1 MSTPSTMV
9 DCYDQLES
17 CCDFAEA
24 WPSNLFRSKCFRHTS
39 QSYRKRIAEVQERL
53 FDPNPEYALVEFLEA
68 FHGEHGFHSTK
79 CNNLVDLKRHLRIN
93 RKDPICRHVFFEAE
107 HSRAPLDCSK
117 EMFVFSM
124 SFLQVMAPFVDLLLG
139 FGQSQ
144 NRKEFHYTS
153 FRHENYLVA
162 SKVQDFEIPRLGRSG
177 LEIKLC
183 YNLWSVETSVG
194 NNSAGSFRQTA
205 LYHSFDLRSGRSLWV
220 NISVNA
226 EMKNRITDA
235 ASSYEELTTEAL
247 VDIQGSFSASLTTHL
262 VAFEWCSENWRQYIT
277 KLETTLRAIINKV
290 QRAPVGKMESTLA
303 LDTKNLLKALKAPI
317 SSSQIVESNL
327 VTSPDLV
334 NPGSPASPFNS
345 TRTFTR
351 RSTLKS
357 AVISP
362 LNTRASTNLTA
373 TSMQSFPGSPV
384 RRETFSPIL
393 GCPPESS
400 TEKKGRRIHHD
411 QDPFDMLKDIS
422 LEKLQELNG
431 IGADLH
437 TAGLVMKLDS
447 DVLRDVMRHY
457 QSLVEA
463 EEFPANL
470 KACRPV
476 LAEFSRRAT
485 SIVRAL
491 EMEQTRIAT
500 LMLLFHDGRG
510 LFEHVLQFRN
520 LEQSKLFNATAN
532 ISQQRMEEFTE
543 QMHKSTLN
551 MESVTESMHVIAQKT
566 EKDTSSMHVITIV
579 TLLFLPG
586 TFVAVRLGLPTLI
599 AHAFTTLLT
608 YSQTFFGS
616 GLFQWDEANPEMSFP
631 IWKGEFFKLFA
642 KICFPLM
649 GATITIW
656 CFVSYLP
663 FWRECLRACWNR
675 LRACWNRKK
684 LADEEQGTTAMG
696 VAEREL
702 KLK

>member
-1 MSTPSTMV
+1 M
-9 DCYDQLES
+9 
-17 CCDFAEA
+17 
-24 WPSNLFRSKCFRHTS
+24 
-39 QSYRKRIAEVQERL
+39 
-53 FDPNPEYALVEFLEA
+53 
-68 FHGEHGFHSTK
+68 
-79 CNNLVDLKRHLRIN
+79 
-93 RKDPICRHVFFEAE
+93 
-107 HSRAPLDCSK
+107 
-117 EMFVFSM
+117 
-124 SFLQVMAPFVDLLLG
+124 
-139 FGQSQ
+139 
-144 NRKEFHYTS
+144 
-153 FRHENYLVA
+153 
-162 SKVQDFEIPRLGRSG
+162 
-177 LEIKLC
+177 
-183 YNLWSVETSVG
+183 
-194 NNSAGSFRQTA
+194 
-205 LYHSFDLRSGRSLWV
+205 
-220 NISVNA
+220 
-226 EMKNRITDA
+226 
-235 ASSYEELTTEAL
+235 
-247 VDIQGSFSASLTTHL
+247 
-262 VAFEWCSENWRQYIT
+262 
-277 KLETTLRAIINKV
+277 
-290 QRAPVGKMESTLA
+290 
-303 LDTKNLLKALKAPI
+303 
-317 SSSQIVESNL
+317 
-327 VTSPDLV
+327 
-334 NPGSPASPFNS
+334 
-345 TRTFTR
+345 
-351 RSTLKS
+351 
-357 AVISP
+357 
-362 LNTRASTNLTA
+362 
-373 TSMQSFPGSPV
+373 
-384 RRETFSPIL
+384 
-393 GCPPESS
+393 
-400 TEKKGRRIHHD
+400 
-411 QDPFDMLKDIS
+411 KDIS

-476 LAEFSRRAT
+476 LAEFSRRAM

-586 TFVAVRLGLPTLI
+586 TFVA
-599 AHAFTTLLT
+599 
-608 YSQTFFGS
+608 TFFGS